1 MTKEEIKELIRKE
14 FDSRPHPNVKDDFD
28 LIWDI
33 HEKYFPFSDKEYEPS
48 TISHIIKTI
57 DLNGIFTK
65 RLFLDEI
72 NQLPDNCTL
81 YFGADD
87 DGDTYCNVSILRE
100 DDMHMLIFKLY
111 DRLHRWACM
120 SNYALCKRIYILEKE
135 NEELKNKLASV
146 RI

>member
-14 FDSRPHPNVKDDFD
+14 FDSRPHPNVKDNFD

-33 HEKYFPFSDKEYEPS
+33 HEKWFPFSDKEYEPKKYYQ
-48 TISHIIKTI
+48 TIKIIG
-57 DLNGIFTK
+57 LNDAITK
-65 RLFLDEI
+65 DDFLNKIKE
-72 NQLPDNCTL
+72 LPDNCKICFDT
-81 YFGADD
+81 DD
-87 DGDTYCNVSILRE
+87 DGNTNCNVLVLKE
-100 DDMHMLIFKLY
+100 DDMSMLVFKLY

-146 RI
+146 R